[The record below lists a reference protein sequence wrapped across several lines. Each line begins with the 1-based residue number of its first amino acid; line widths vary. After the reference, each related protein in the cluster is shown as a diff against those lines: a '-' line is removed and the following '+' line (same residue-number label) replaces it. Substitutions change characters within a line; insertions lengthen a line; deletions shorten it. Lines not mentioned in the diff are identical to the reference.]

1 MVEMIDGT
9 PLNSL
14 SGAFEMLH
22 LGSIDPPVFLHEE
35 SDCHLTRMLFCHE
48 SMEENGVHVPLGAA
62 HSTLVLPEWLRGQ
75 ADTLTSADW
84 ARLCEV
90 GVAAATQHEG
100 EECEMPMLELSARDE
115 GFCW

>member
-1 MVEMIDGT
+1 MIDGT
-9 PLNSL
+9 PQSSL

-22 LGSIDPPVFLHEE
+22 LGSTDAPVFLHEE

-48 SMEENGVHVPLGAA
+48 TMQEEDVHVPLGPA
-62 HSTLVLPEWLRGQ
+62 HSALVLPEWLREK

-100 EECEMPMLELSARDE
+100 EDCEMPMLELSATDE